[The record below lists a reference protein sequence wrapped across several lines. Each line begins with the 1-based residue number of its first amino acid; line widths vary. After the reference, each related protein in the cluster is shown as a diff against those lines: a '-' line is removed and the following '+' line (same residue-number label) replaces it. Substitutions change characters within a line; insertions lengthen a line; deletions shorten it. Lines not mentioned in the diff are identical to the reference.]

1 MVCETSM
8 LVIIGLAT
16 VKSFTENVTMRLRHW
31 NPTRVNLWQ
40 MQDEQ
45 IASMLVTLANATKEL
60 LLNKSNNLRL

>member
-1 MVCETSM
+1 
-8 LVIIGLAT
+8 
-16 VKSFTENVTMRLRHW
+16 MRLRHW